1 MPDYSVFD
9 VNLLLETLA
18 IQVGV
23 PKLDKGGLDKISRQ
37 IRARGNPYE
46 VNISA
51 RYLKER
57 LYDRLQK
64 AVDEGQ
70 PLLDISQAYIDSI
83 SYFLGFN
90 SFTAFQKAR
99 NSLQEWLPGTADG
112 KSEAQKVVIIHRE
125 KDGKQL
131 EEIKQLT
138 DQLEEPALWIRPED
152 AAEIPEQVPN
162 ASLVLCTV
170 KEPKDLDRIE
180 SLLVT
185 VERADW
191 PPLFLYNLSGNTSL
205 EKKLPVHWQER
216 PLLGKHNLAMVL
228 SLLHTGTEA
237 SKSEEQEYHLRPES
251 IRLKKSGAI
260 IGGKHKFKGEYQN
273 VGTMNITINKNKP
286 KP

>member
-1 MPDYSVFD
+1 MPDYPVFD

-37 IRARGNPYE
+37 IRAKGNPYE

-70 PLLDISQAYIDSI
+70 PLMDISQAYIDSI

-90 SFTAFQKAR
+90 SFTAFQKAW

-112 KSEAQKVVIIHRE
+112 ISEAQKVVIIHRE

-162 ASLVLCTV
+162 ASLVLCAV
-170 KEPKDLDRIE
+170 K
-180 SLLVT
+180 
-185 VERADW
+185 
-191 PPLFLYNLSGNTSL
+191 
-205 EKKLPVHWQER
+205 
-216 PLLGKHNLAMVL
+216 
-228 SLLHTGTEA
+228 
-237 SKSEEQEYHLRPES
+237 
-251 IRLKKSGAI
+251 
-260 IGGKHKFKGEYQN
+260 
-273 VGTMNITINKNKP
+273 
-286 KP
+286 